1 MLTSVG
7 PTITITHHKGST
19 PRRHKN
25 KASVKFRTRKMS
37 DPLSIAAS
45 VIALLQLT
53 ATATQY
59 LKDVKHGSADRLRLR
74 DELRSTACLLEML
87 KDRVEDADDASE
99 TEEALRPGSI
109 RALAEPDGPLSLFGQ
124 ILQEI
129 ITKLEPQASLR
140 RLAKPFTW
148 PFDKKDISEMLN
160 SLERL
165 KSHFSLI
172 MQNDLRYDFAYS
184 NHISI

>member
-1 MLTSVG
+1 
-7 PTITITHHKGST
+7 
-19 PRRHKN
+19 
-25 KASVKFRTRKMS
+25 MS

-99 TEEALRPGSI
+99 TEETLKPGSI

-172 MQNDLRYDFAYS
+172 MQNDLRYDFANS
-184 NHISI
+184 NLISI